1 MSFVVKYLRKG
12 EFMRYTKSL
21 KGSINFKRV
30 LKQGKYVSGKNIA
43 IYVRKND
50 LNGGINLL
58 GICVSKK
65 HGNSVVRNKLKRW
78 VREAY
83 YSLENSLD
91 KNYNIVILY
100 RKGIEVEKLSYNA
113 VKDEITYL
121 FTKNEMVHE

>member
-1 MSFVVKYLRKG
+1 
-12 EFMRYTKSL
+12 MRYTKSL

-30 LKQGKYVSGKNIA
+30 LKQGKYVFGKNIA
-43 IYVRKND
+43 IYVKLND
-50 LNGGINLL
+50 LNNSTNRL

-65 HGNSVVRNKLKRW
+65 HGNSVIRNKLKRW

-100 RKGIEVEKLSYNA
+100 RKGIEVEKLSYNV
-113 VKDEITYL
+113 VKDEIMHL
-121 FTKNEMVHE
+121 FTKINLVHE